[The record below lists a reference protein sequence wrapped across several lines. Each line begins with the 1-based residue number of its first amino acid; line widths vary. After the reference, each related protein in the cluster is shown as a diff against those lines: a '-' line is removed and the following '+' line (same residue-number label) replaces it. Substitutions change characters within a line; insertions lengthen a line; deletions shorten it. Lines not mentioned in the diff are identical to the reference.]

1 MIAFKALSA
10 LLTYPSAD
18 LQVAIPEVRAALG
31 AHATALAPLLTQLE
45 SDDIT
50 DLQESHVLL
59 FDRSRTLSPNLFEHI
74 HGESR
79 DRGGAMVD
87 LLETYRDAGSDLT
100 GTELPDH
107 LPVLLEF
114 LSTQTPAAAPQMLA
128 DAGHILV
135 ALAERLMRRERA
147 YAAVMRVL
155 VAMAQAQLDTAEAQI
170 LLAETDDNPEDLAAL
185 DAVWTAAQVTFGPD
199 PNAGCPVSRD
209 ILARM
214 AAPVVAP
221 AAAAE

>member
-1 MIAFKALSA
+1 
-10 LLTYPSAD
+10 
-18 LQVAIPEVRAALG
+18 
-31 AHATALAPLLTQLE
+31 
-45 SDDIT
+45 
-50 DLQESHVLL
+50 
-59 FDRSRTLSPNLFEHI
+59 
-74 HGESR
+74 
-79 DRGGAMVD
+79 
-87 LLETYRDAGSDLT
+87 
-100 GTELPDH
+100 
-107 LPVLLEF
+107 
-114 LSTQTPAAAPQMLA
+114 
-128 DAGHILV
+128 
-135 ALAERLMRRERA
+135 MRRESA
-147 YAAVMRVL
+147 CAAVMRVL